1 MDRPPASC
9 ERLASPSI
17 TNFAVSLLIFLGI
30 LVSYLPQHYRIVRRR
45 SSLGLSPYFVLLGTI
60 SATCQLANIA
70 VLPRSR
76 ADAACCKEIS
86 RFACVADL
94 LGIAQIGVQWAC
106 FSVIL
111 VLFFIYFPRS
121 KSSILAPAKDAE
133 APSPRTALA
142 VTIACVVH
150 GIITAG
156 ISLYLILAHPE
167 VTQVWANILGIVS
180 AVLALIQYLP
190 QIYTTFKLKKV
201 ASLSIP
207 MMCIQTPGGFLWAGS
222 LAARLGPEGWS
233 TWGVYVVTGC
243 FQGTLLIMG
252 LYFKLK
258 DRRRRT
264 AEEDDASQKS
274 ADHANGNPQSN
285 DSSEQTPLLRSAE

>member
-1 MDRPPASC
+1 M
-9 ERLASPSI
+9 
-17 TNFAVSLLIFLGI
+17 
-30 LVSYLPQHYRIVRRR
+30 SYLPQHYRIVRRR

-60 SATCQLANIA
+60 SATCQLANIL

-106 FSVIL
+106 FTVMFGSLLSFATTANLSISL

-121 KSSILAPAKDAE
+121 KSSILSPAKDSE
-133 APSPRTALA
+133 APSPRAALA
-142 VTIACVVH
+142 VTIACIVH
-150 GIITAG
+150 GIITSG
-156 ISLYLILAHPE
+156 LSVYLILAHPE
-167 VTQVWANILGIVS
+167 VLQAWANFLGIVS

-258 DRRRRT
+258 DRRRRKV
-264 AEEDDASQKS
+264 EGDDASNKS
-274 ADHANGNPQSN
+274 ADDVNGNPQSN
-285 DSSEQTPLLRSAE
+285 GSSEQTPLLRSAE